1 MEFSRASGTDGSA
14 RSTLEN
20 GCHDLKREIVIDGR
34 PYQVEVTE
42 CPIGSPFKV
51 KVNDK
56 TREVLLDQDLSET
69 NFTLK
74 VDKES
79 YLVELPVFQRN
90 ASVSVKVNNIP
101 FKVEIKSSIP
111 KISAV
116 SHAIL
121 LETPRSAKVIVEGA
135 VVAPM
140 AGKIVSVKV
149 KKGDQVKM
157 GTVLCVLEAM
167 KMENEIAAPKSGV
180 VQEILVQEGKPVS
193 EGDALIVLK

>member
-1 MEFSRASGTDGSA
+1 VI
-14 RSTLEN
+14 N
-20 GCHDLKREIVIDGR
+20 GKS
-34 PYQVEVTE
+34 YQVEVNE
-42 CPIGSPFKV
+42 CLVGSPFKV

-56 TREVLLDQDLSET
+56 THEVLLEQELNET

-90 ASVSVKVNNIP
+90 ALVSAKVNNMP
-101 FKVEIKSSIP
+101 FNVEIKSSIP

-121 LETPRSAKVIVEGA
+121 IETPKSAKTIVEGA
-135 VVAPM
+135 VIAPM

-149 KKGDQVKM
+149 KKGDQVKV
-157 GTVLCVLEAM
+157 GAVLCVLEAM
-167 KMENEIAAPKSGV
+167 KMENEIAAPRSGA

>member
-1 MEFSRASGTDGSA
+1 M
-14 RSTLEN
+14 
-20 GCHDLKREIVIDGR
+20 KREIVIDGK
-34 PYQVEVTE
+34 PYQVEVNE
-42 CPIGSPFKV
+42 CSVGSPFKV

-56 TREVLLDQDLSET
+56 TCEVLLEQELNET

-79 YLVELPVFQRN
+79 YLVELPTLQRN

-101 FKVEIKSSIP
+101 FKVEVKSSIP

-121 LETPRSAKVIVEGA
+121 IEAPKSAKTIVEGA

-140 AGKIVSVKV
+140 AGKIVSVNV

-157 GTVLCVLEAM
+157 GAVLCVLEAM

-193 EGDALIVLK
+193 EGDTLIVLK

>member
-1 MEFSRASGTDGSA
+1 M
-14 RSTLEN
+14 
-20 GCHDLKREIVIDGR
+20 KREIVIDGK
-34 PYQVEVTE
+34 PYQIEVTE
-42 CPIGSPFKV
+42 CPVGSPFKV

-56 TREVLLDQDLSET
+56 TREVLLEQELKET

-79 YLVELPVFQRN
+79 YLVELPAFRRN
-90 ASVSVKVNNIP
+90 ASVSVKVNNVP
-101 FKVEIKSSIP
+101 FNVEIKSSTP
-111 KISAV
+111 KISMV
-116 SHAIL
+116 SHAIAV
-121 LETPRSAKVIVEGA
+121 EIPKSSKTIVEGA

-149 KKGDQVKM
+149 KKGDKVKM
-157 GTVLCVLEAM
+157 GAVLCVLEAM

>member
-1 MEFSRASGTDGSA
+1 M
-14 RSTLEN
+14 
-20 GCHDLKREIVIDGR
+20 KREIVIDGK

-42 CPIGSPFKV
+42 CLVGSPFKV

-56 TREVLLDQDLSET
+56 TREVLLEQELNQT
-69 NFTLK
+69 NLTLK

-79 YLVELPVFQRN
+79 YLVELPTFHRN

-101 FKVEIKSSIP
+101 FNVEIKSSIP
-111 KISAV
+111 RISAV

-121 LETPRSAKVIVEGA
+121 MEAPKLAKTVIEGA

-140 AGKIVSVKV
+140 AGKIVSVRV

-157 GTVLCVLEAM
+157 GAVLCVLEAM
-167 KMENEIAAPKSGV
+167 KMENEIAAPRSGV
-180 VQEILVQEGKPVS
+180 VQEILVQEGKPVN
-193 EGDALIVLK
+193 EGDALIVLR

>member
-1 MEFSRASGTDGSA
+1 MPP
-14 RSTLEN
+14 
-20 GCHDLKREIVIDGR
+20 LKREIVIDGR

-42 CPIGSPFKV
+42 CPVGSPFKV

-90 ASVSVKVNNIP
+90 ALVSVKVNNIP

-111 KISAV
+111 RISAV

-121 LETPRSAKVIVEGA
+121 LEAPRSAKVIVEGA

-157 GTVLCVLEAM
+157 GAVLCVLEAM
-167 KMENEIAAPKSGV
+167 KMENEIAAPRSGV
-180 VQEILVQEGKPVS
+180 VQEIHVQEGKPVS